1 MFGLSIHY
9 FDDFSIPG
17 LYGLIAAKTYLQVTD
32 PRYPNNN
39 KQQCENTEEVPES
52 FQRPR
57 NTRSTHDDTDLL
69 LLESGSSLGG
79 TWAEERL
86 YPNLLSQNSEGLYEF
101 SDMSLSEAMDGH
113 HVEGQ
118 ADGEDTAV
126 EDRFIPGW
134 KLSRYLTVWSRKWH
148 LPQYMR
154 FNWQVSPVGENKTY
168 KRIRSN
174 RRMKKNR

>member
-1 MFGLSIHY
+1 MSTYYLDEFFIL
-9 FDDFSIPG
+9 G

-32 PRYPNNN
+32 PHYPNDD
-39 KQQCENTEEVPES
+39 QQCENTEEVPES
-52 FQRPR
+52 FQIPR
-57 NTRSTHDDTDLL
+57 HFRSTHDDTDLL

-101 SDMSLSEAMDGH
+101 SDMSLSEAMEGVED
-113 HVEGQ
+113 EGQ
-118 ADGEDTAV
+118 VYQDTPV

-134 KLSRYLTVWSRKWH
+134 KLSRYLTVWSHKWN

-154 FNWQVSPVGENKTY
+154 FNWQVSHPGRK
-168 KRIRSN
+168 
-174 RRMKKNR
+174 

>member
-1 MFGLSIHY
+1 MSIYHV
-9 FDDFSIPG
+9 DDFFIPG

-32 PRYPNNN
+32 PHYPNNN
-39 KQQCENTEEVPES
+39 PQCENTDEVPES

-57 NTRSTHDDTDLL
+57 HARSTHDDTDLL

-101 SDMSLSEAMDGH
+101 SDMSLSEAMEGVED
-113 HVEGQ
+113 EGQ
-118 ADGEDTAV
+118 AYQDTQI

-134 KLSRYLTVWSRKWH
+134 KLSRYLTVWSRKWQ

-154 FNWQVSPVGENKTY
+154 FNWQVGHPWKSENIYTNHDLTGERQIGEEN
-168 KRIRSN
+168 
-174 RRMKKNR
+174 

>member
-1 MFGLSIHY
+1 MFGLSISY
-9 FDDFSIPG
+9 SDDFFIPG

-32 PRYPNNN
+32 PRYPNNQ
-39 KQQCENTEEVPES
+39 KCENTEEVPES
-52 FQRPR
+52 YQSPKH
-57 NTRSTHDDTDLL
+57 TRSTRDDTDLL

-101 SDMSLSEAMDGH
+101 SDMSLSEAIDG
-113 HVEGQ
+113 VDDEGQ
-118 ADGEDTAV
+118 GDPDTPV

-134 KLSRYLTVWSRKWH
+134 KLSRYLTAWSRKWN

-154 FNWQVSPVGENKTY
+154 FNWQVRHHNMDISES
-168 KRIRSN
+168 RSN
-174 RRMKKNR
+174 